1 MRNCSRRYSPTP
13 WRRKRPGNAVEQ
25 AILVGIASIF
35 VSIVASAL
43 TMSHRLG
50 RLEQKID
57 TMWEWWLSRGADVRV
72 GGRRRTDIAA
82 DKSK

>member
-1 MRNCSRRYSPTP
+1 MRNCSPRYSPTL
-13 WRRKRPGNAVEQ
+13 WQRRRPGDVVQE
-25 AILVGIASIF
+25 AILVGIGSIF
-35 VSIVASAL
+35 VTIVIAAL
-43 TMSHRLG
+43 TLARGLG